1 MKATL
6 DRIEPVSGEVKT
18 FWFKPEKPI
27 RQIAGQFTEISL
39 PHKDTDERGERRWF
53 TLSNSPEDEDLSI
66 TTRFLGDK
74 ASSFKRSLAGLKPG
88 TVLSLADPMGDFVL
102 PKDPKIP
109 LLFVAGGIGCTPF
122 HSIIKYLK
130 DKDEKRDIHMI
141 YAAKQLEDV
150 IFEDLFSTLEQFEII
165 LTNPPR
171 GWAGKSGHIKADYI
185 FEKSGKGSRHIYL
198 SGPEPMVEI
207 LDKDLIDL
215 GIDRKRLHTDYFPG
229 YQPI

>member
-1 MKATL
+1 MKVTF
-6 DRIEPVSGEVKT
+6 DHIETVSHDVKT
-18 FWFKPEKPI
+18 LWFKPEKPI

-39 PHKDTDERGERRWF
+39 PHKNADDRGERRWF
-53 TLSNSPEDEDLSI
+53 TLSNSPKDKGLSI
-66 TTRFLGDK
+66 TTRFLGDE
-74 ASSFKRSLAGLKPG
+74 ASSFKKNLQKLKP
-88 TVLSLADPMGDFVL
+88 LSTLNLADPMGDFVL

-130 DKDEKRDIHMI
+130 DTGEKRDIHMI
-141 YAAKQLEDV
+141 YAANRLEDV
-150 IFEDLFSTLEQFEII
+150 IFKNLFSTLEQFEII
-165 LTNPPR
+165 LTNPPDNWN
-171 GWAGKSGHIKADYI
+171 GESGHIKADYI
-185 FEKSGKGSRHIYL
+185 FDRSDKGERHIYL

-207 LDKDLIDL
+207 LDKDLINL